1 MIFYLL
7 FFYPDTSILF
17 LLVPCIKSVPEI
29 TLYHTMNSGT
39 LFNDRHNPM
48 IKTRKQIPL
57 TALSFLIF
65 CLNTTI
71 YSQQQFD
78 VTLPVEEKKSH
89 NKRMRKPSIKKPKT
103 KKIRTYMDM
112 NYDQL
117 LTAKDVQKA
126 NNNIPIAIKYLDQLM
141 RMCSDITTLADHLLE
156 LADLLFLDNQFQKAT
171 HIYLQYCALY
181 PGSEKQE
188 YALYRAIASSFAC
201 ILSVDRDQTK
211 TEETV
216 TLAEQFLQQEHFTV
230 YKNEVLTIQ
239 TQCYE
244 QLAASECNIC
254 NFYTTRGKFAAAE
267 KRLKNIRSKWLP
279 KLPTLEQQIT
289 MLETHIMEQREKAIA
304 LSTKNIKVANNKK
317 TKHMADRF

>member
-1 MIFYLL
+1 MYQKL
-7 FFYPDTSILF
+7 
-17 LLVPCIKSVPEI
+17 PEI
-29 TLYHTMNSGT
+29 TLHHTMNSGT

-57 TALSFLIF
+57 LAFSFLFF
-65 CLNTTI
+65 CLNNTI

-89 NKRMRKPSIKKPKT
+89 NQRMRKPRIKKPKT
-103 KKIRTYMDM
+103 KKIHTYMDM
-112 NYDQL
+112 DYDQL
-117 LTAKDVQKA
+117 LAAKNVQKT

-141 RMCSDITTLADHLLE
+141 RLCNDITTLADHLLE

-211 TEETV
+211 TEETL
-216 TLAEQFLQQEHFTV
+216 TLAEQFLQQEHFV
-230 YKNEVLTIQ
+230 VHRNEVVAVQ

-254 NFYTTRGKFAAAE
+254 NFYVTRGKFAAAE

-289 MLETHIMEQREKAIA
+289 LLETQIMEQREQAA
-304 LSTKNIKVANNKK
+304 QLSIKNTKVAYNKK